1 MDGYG
6 DATGEGSSTTSEGW
20 SFPAASVNDVVD
32 PHRAQTL
39 DPRPPAS
46 PMVPRVRLGQHLG
59 MATARR
65 LGLARAV
72 LAVAAAGLVA
82 GCTEVPPPEGR
93 DAGRR
98 SRVDGGPEPDGFVP
112 RPPEP
117 VLPPVDVEITL
128 PWGAEARVSLE
139 VGSAVSDLDLVLSV
153 DTTGSFSGEID
164 ALQSSFVGTIIPALS
179 RRADRLA
186 FAVTHFEDFPFGS
199 FGDADDLPFEL
210 LTPLTTDLTRVAG
223 GIARLDMPLGSGG
236 DLGESGYEALYQIA
250 TGEGLAYGE
259 EVLVPPWSA
268 SRMGSGGGVEPGV
281 GLRTGSLRAV
291 LHVTDAPSHDARD
304 YGPPAHDR
312 GQTIAAL
319 RAARLRV
326 IGIAS
331 GAEAR
336 SHLEEIAIATD
347 ATLPPEGGVCRTGLR
362 GASRPPVGE
371 VCPLVFDLA
380 EDGTGLSDVIVQA
393 IADLLR
399 SLSYAEVYGEAR
411 DDRLG
416 FVHAIEAV
424 SARVEAGGVAPS
436 RTDERPADGILD
448 TFRDVERGVTMSFE
462 ALLVNDV
469 LPPADYEQHITFAID
484 ILGDGVVIATRTVRV
499 TVPRGRLPAPDASI
513 DAAPVPDAGALL
525 DASSLDAGSLD
536 AFVLDAGPDAG
547 AFDAATIEDAPA
559 ADAATGPDDAHPDDA
574 HPDDAHADDAAS

>member
-1 MDGYG
+1 
-6 DATGEGSSTTSEGW
+6 
-20 SFPAASVNDVVD
+20 
-32 PHRAQTL
+32 
-39 DPRPPAS
+39 
-46 PMVPRVRLGQHLG
+46 
-59 MATARR
+59 MARARR
-65 LGLARAV
+65 RSPAR
-72 LAVAAAGLVA
+72 AAGLGVA
-82 GCTEVPPPEGR
+82 ALLALPPLAAACTEVPPPTGL

-98 SRVDGGPEPDGFVP
+98 NRFDAGPEPDGFVP
-112 RPPEP
+112 RPPDP

-128 PWGAEARVSLE
+128 AWGAEARVTIE

-210 LTPLTTDLTRVAG
+210 LTPVTTDLTRVAG

-236 DLGESGYEALYQIA
+236 DLAESGYEALYQIA

-259 EVLVPPWSA
+259 EVLVPPWSP
-268 SRMGSGGGVEPGV
+268 SRAGIGGGEEPGV
-281 GLRTGSLRAV
+281 GLRAGSLRAV
-291 LHVTDAPSHDARD
+291 LHVTDAPSHDGRD

-336 SHLEEIAIATD
+336 SYLEELAIATD
-347 ATLPPEGGVCRTGLR
+347 ATLPPEAGACRTGLR

-399 SLSYAEVYGEAR
+399 SLSYAEVYGQAR

-424 SARVEAGGVAPS
+424 SARVEPGGIAPT
-436 RTDERPADGILD
+436 RTDERPADGVLD
-448 TFRDVERGVTMSFE
+448 TFRDVERGVTVTFD
-462 ALLVNDV
+462 AVLVNDV
-469 LPPADYEQHITFAID
+469 LPPADYDQHITFAID
-484 ILGDGVVIATRTVRV
+484 ILGDGVVVATRTVRV

-513 DAAPVPDAGALL
+513 DAAPTPDAGALDAGAMIDAPLL
-525 DASSLDAGSLD
+525 DASSLDAAALDASSLD
-536 AFVLDAGPDAG
+536 ASSLDASSLEDAAETADAG
-547 AFDAATIEDAPA
+547 ADAAV
-559 ADAATGPDDAHPDDA
+559 
-574 HPDDAHADDAAS
+574 ADDADLDARAEDAAS